1 VSDVSEP
8 LSTALMAASDD
19 LRGQPVWRARVGVG
33 SFIVLEIGGHRRS
46 GSEDI
51 GEYHLW
57 VCGMDWEL
65 SLNGVV
71 VATDIDDRDTMVTAV
86 EGFAG
91 RVVTRFDFDPK
102 TLGFVLESDGGLHL
116 RVFPSIYVSMN
127 KWMLFM
133 PDGMVW
139 GAEDGRLFHRPE
151 SSNEASP

>member
-1 VSDVSEP
+1 MRDMTDL

-19 LRGQPVWRARVGVG
+19 LRGQPVWRAWVGVG
-33 SFIVLEIGGHRRS
+33 SFIVLEMGGRRRS

-71 VATDIDDRDTMVTAV
+71 VATDIDDRDTMVMAV
-86 EGFAG
+86 EGFTG

-102 TLGFVLESDGGLHL
+102 TLGFVLEANGGLHL

-127 KWMLFM
+127 EWMLFM

-139 GAEDGRLFHRPE
+139 SVEDGRLLHEHE
-151 SSNEASP
+151 SSDKAPL